1 MAVGK
6 RNATKPLVPDMIV
19 ENHEGLPILLVEVKA
34 RKADSRTIN
43 QVTNYL
49 RYFQTLF
56 LREANLP
63 TLYAM
68 IVDPERI
75 EVFVWDG
82 NQLTGPVF
90 SAEAG
95 PILGYYSAY
104 YEDFRAR
111 GIRRSFL
118 KTLVTA
124 WLHDLD
130 YQWKTKSSTVPGA
143 NALAEIGLLSQLK
156 DSTIRYEAPIRGNP
170 VP

>member
-6 RNATKPLVPDMIV
+6 RNATKPLVTDMIV

-43 QVTNYL
+43 QVTNYM
-49 RYFQTLF
+49 RYFQTL
-56 LREANLP
+56 LPREADLP

-82 NQLTGPVF
+82 NQLTCPVF

-95 PILGYYSAY
+95 LILGYYSAY
-104 YEDFRAR
+104 YGSRSHPESGCILNRLPRNPRYFSVNSWMIVNISYDRYLSSRTVVDF
-111 GIRRSFL
+111 GSCEVFSM
-118 KTLVTA
+118 VF
-124 WLHDLD
+124 
-130 YQWKTKSSTVPGA
+130 V
-143 NALAEIGLLSQLK
+143 
-156 DSTIRYEAPIRGNP
+156 
-170 VP
+170 

>member
-6 RNATKPLVPDMIV
+6 RIATKPLVADMIV
-19 ENHEGLPILLVEVKA
+19 ENHEGVPILFVEVKA
-34 RKADSRTIN
+34 SKADSRTTN
-43 QVTNYL
+43 QVANYT
-49 RYFQTLF
+49 RYFQTLL
-56 LREANLP
+56 LREADLP
-63 TLYAM
+63 ALYAM

-75 EVFVWDG
+75 QVFVWDG

-118 KTLVTA
+118 ETLVTA
-124 WLHDLD
+124 WLRDLD

-156 DSTIRYEAPIRGNP
+156 DSTIHHGVPIRGNP

>member
-6 RNATKPLVPDMIV
+6 RDATKPLVADMIV

-43 QVTNYL
+43 QVTNYM
-49 RYFQTLF
+49 RYFQTL
-56 LREANLP
+56 LPREAGLP
-63 TLYAM
+63 ALYTM

-104 YEDFRAR
+104 YEDFLAR
-111 GIRRSFL
+111 GIRKSFL
-118 KTLVTA
+118 ETLVKA
-124 WLHDLD
+124 WLRDLN
-130 YQWKTKSSTVPGA
+130 YQWKTKSSNVPGA
-143 NALAEIGLLSQLK
+143 DALAEIGLLSQLK
-156 DSTIRYEAPIRGNP
+156 DSTIHHGVPIRGNP
-170 VP
+170 IP